1 MFKKKYIKKYI
12 LSTLMLV
19 SFLIIPKNVSA
30 MHIAE
35 GFLPV
40 RWAIF
45 WTAAAVP
52 FLLIAVKKINKIV
65 RDEKPEI
72 KMLLA
77 LAGAFIFVLSS
88 LKLPSLTGSCSH
100 PTGIG
105 LGAVLFGPWP
115 MVLLGT
121 IVLIF
126 QAILLAH
133 GGLTTLG
140 ANITAMA
147 VVGSFAAYGIFK
159 LSRKFG
165 APNWLS
171 IFAAAAFS
179 NLLTYVTT
187 AGQLAAAFPGSTGF
201 MSSLAKFMS
210 VFAVT
215 QIPLAVVEGL
225 LTVLIFNVIKEY
237 GKNELKELKIISRRQ
252 GHELS

>member
-1 MFKKKYIKKYI
+1 MKKNKII
-12 LSTLMLV
+12 LTTTLILT
-19 SFLIIPKNVSA
+19 LLLIPKNAYA

-35 GFLPV
+35 GFLPIK
-40 RWAIF
+40 WAGF
-45 WTAAAVP
+45 WTVLAVP
-52 FLLIAVKKINKIV
+52 FLIISVKKVKNILK
-65 RDEKPEI
+65 DENPGI

-105 LGAVLFGPWP
+105 LGAILFGPWP

-126 QAILLAH
+126 QAVLLAH
-133 GGLTTLG
+133 GGITTLG
-140 ANITAMA
+140 ANLFAMA

-165 APNWLS
+165 TPIWFS
-171 IFAAAAFS
+171 VFAAASFS
-179 NLLTYVTT
+179 NLFTYIIT
-187 AGQLAAAFPGSTGF
+187 AGQLAAAFPESSGF
-201 MSSLAKFMS
+201 MAALVKFLS
-210 VFAVT
+210 VFAFT

-225 LTVLIFNVIKEY
+225 LTVLVFNIIQEY
-237 GKNELKELKIISRRQ
+237 GKNELEELSIISRRQ
-252 GHELS
+252 RHEFS